1 MTGTITSK
9 NKGFTLIEV
18 MISLMVLV
26 VLTLIFAACVPV
38 AKKAGKMN
46 GQYSQALSLC
56 QHKIDQMRAFGY
68 GKINFEELAP
78 IIIDE
83 DHPAQ
88 PWSFTDVDGVAD
100 ILIDPQTQIVIPYSD
115 DDRIKVRVTIT
126 WKTTAYESKRS
137 SASVSAIITNVE

>member
-1 MTGTITSK
+1 
-9 NKGFTLIEV
+9 
-18 MISLMVLV
+18 MVLV
-26 VLTLIFAACVPV
+26 VLTLIFAASVPV
-38 AKKAGKMN
+38 AKKTSKMN

-68 GKINFEELAP
+68 GKINFDELAP

-100 ILIDPQTQIVIPYSD
+100 ILIDPQTQIVTFDPGNGD
-115 DDRIKVRVTIT
+115 EIKVRVTIT
-126 WKTTAYESKRS
+126 WKNTAYETKRS